1 MKKDFIYEAYPN
13 KYDLKNCNYKKTDN
27 KYVDYSKFVI
37 KKPWGY
43 EHLIFQNKN
52 ISIWILC
59 LKSKKH
65 TSLHA
70 HKLKQTYLIPITNKI
85 KLNTFEKLFNL
96 KKKNPLLIHKKVFHQ
111 SFNPGLKSEFMME
124 IELPNLKNDIIR
136 FHDYYGRKDN
146 NFYIENKNNIQ
157 NINKKFINKF
167 TKSKTLHF
175 YKEKILFIKF
185 QKNSCLSKN
194 EILQLNKY
202 SFFILVF
209 GECKIKSK
217 SSKRKIPLKLL
228 PLNYLFSSELIFNKN
243 SIIMFI

>member
-1 MKKDFIYEAYPN
+1 
-13 KYDLKNCNYKKTDN
+13 
-27 KYVDYSKFVI
+27 
-37 KKPWGY
+37 
-43 EHLIFQNKN
+43 
-52 ISIWILC
+52 
-59 LKSKKH
+59 
-65 TSLHA
+65 
-70 HKLKQTYLIPITNKI
+70 
-85 KLNTFEKLFNL
+85 
-96 KKKNPLLIHKKVFHQ
+96 
-111 SFNPGLKSEFMME
+111 MME

-202 SFFILVF
+202 SFLF
-209 GECKIKSK
+209 
-217 SSKRKIPLKLL
+217 
-228 PLNYLFSSELIFNKN
+228 LFSENAKLKVNLQKEN
-243 SIIMFI
+243 SFKTTTVKLFI